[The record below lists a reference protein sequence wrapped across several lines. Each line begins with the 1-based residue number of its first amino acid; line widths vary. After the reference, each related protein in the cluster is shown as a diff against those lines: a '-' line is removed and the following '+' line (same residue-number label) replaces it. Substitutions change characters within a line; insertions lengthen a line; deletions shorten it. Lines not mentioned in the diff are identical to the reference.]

1 MRLSR
6 PVYRLAGPSYHRVL
20 VKHGLIE
27 KTLSIPE
34 AYEVFLKVG
43 ADPEV
48 QKLRG
53 KVERSDKMKHVSGLY
68 LATAMA
74 LRGMTKQELDAL
86 KLRIEKKA
94 LFLSDSPHVKRGLFV
109 CKRRFQFVAFHF
121 SLRSR
126 CEEPRKKINFPL
138 RRSYTTQR
146 PFTR

>member
-94 LFLSDSPHVKRGLFV
+94 LFLSDSPHAKRGFLYV
-109 CKRRFQFVAFHF
+109 NVASSLSRSISACALVVKSRERR
-121 SLRSR
+121 
-126 CEEPRKKINFPL
+126 
-138 RRSYTTQR
+138 
-146 PFTR
+146 